1 MNSNHH
7 GGSPEVNLLNCCS
20 TRRAQQIPLFPPL
33 PKGDDRGISLRAFSG
48 LDSAVQRQR
57 KWIYS
62 AGLLFIVALLAGF
75 GLAYPNTAAAA
86 EATSATIKLDFIV
99 GGKHAPWF
107 VALEKGFYAKR
118 GLNPTIQASTGSA
131 DTVRTIGAGGA
142 DFGFA
147 DIGTTIVAKS
157 RGTPVQIAGQ
167 FGYVPATVL
176 WREDTPIKKLKDL
189 EGKSYAISPGQAQWY
204 LMPAYCRINK
214 VDYKAIRIQETAA
227 PLQPAA
233 LVAKK
238 ADFIVMYRASNDE
251 VAELAAGR
259 QGIKLNRIFMKDT
272 GLDIYGTGLIVKDE
286 DLKKRPELVRA
297 YVEATLE
304 GLRYARDH
312 QEEALKILL
321 KHKPELD
328 PVLTTLQLKNAL
340 TEVFLPL
347 ESVNIAM
354 GYMKP
359 DIMDK
364 TVRVVNEYFDV
375 GRKVT
380 AREVFTNQFTKR

>member
-1 MNSNHH
+1 MMISK
-7 GGSPEVNLLNCCS
+7 
-20 TRRAQQIPLFPPL
+20 RQIVRVGAMVFVLAMVGFH
-33 PKGDDRGISLRAFSG
+33 
-48 LDSAVQRQR
+48 
-57 KWIYS
+57 
-62 AGLLFIVALLAGF
+62 AG
-75 GLAYPNTAAAA
+75 AA
-86 EATSATIKLDFIV
+86 ELTPANIRLDFII

-107 VALEKGFYAKR
+107 VALEKGFYTKR
-118 GLNPTIQASTGSA
+118 GLKATILGSTGSA

-147 DIGTTIVAKS
+147 DIGTMIVAKS
-157 RGTPVQIAGQ
+157 RGTPVQAAAQ
-167 FGYVPATVL
+167 FGYVPATVM
-176 WREDTPIKKLKDL
+176 WRDDTDIKKLKDL

-251 VAELAAGR
+251 VAELAAAK

-272 GLDIYGTGLIVKDE
+272 GLDIYGTGLIVKD
-286 DLKKRPELVRA
+286 DDVKKRPEFVRA

-304 GLRYARDH
+304 GLRYARDN
-312 QEEALKILL
+312 QEESLKILL

-328 PVLTTLQLKNAL
+328 AVLTTMQLKNAL

-347 ESVNIAM
+347 ESVNVGL

-359 DIMDK
+359 EITEK
-364 TVRVVNEYFDV
+364 TVRIVNEYFDV

-380 AREVFTNQFTKR
+380 SKEVFTNQFIKR

>member
-1 MNSNHH
+1 MM
-7 GGSPEVNLLNCCS
+7 
-20 TRRAQQIPLFPPL
+20 AQLQ
-33 PKGDDRGISLRAFSG
+33 
-48 LDSAVQRQR
+48 Q
-57 KWIYS
+57 WI
-62 AGLLFIVALLAGF
+62 GMV
-75 GLAYPNTAAAA
+75 AAAFWFAVLGLGAQGQAA
-86 EATSATIKLDFIV
+86 ELKPANVRMDFII

-107 VALEKGFYAKR
+107 VALDKGFYAKR
-118 GLNPTIQASTGSA
+118 GLNVTIQSSTGSA

-147 DIGTTIVAKS
+147 DISTTIVARS
-157 RGTPVQIAGQ
+157 RGTPIQTVAQ
-167 FGYVPATVL
+167 FGYVPATVM
-176 WREDTPIKKLKDL
+176 WREDTNIKQLKDL
-189 EGKSYAISPGQAQWY
+189 EGKTYAISPGQAQWY

-233 LVAKK
+233 LATKK

-251 VAELAAGR
+251 IAELAASKV
-259 QGIKLNRIFMKDT
+259 GIKVNRIFMKDT
-272 GLDIYGTGLIVKDE
+272 GLDIYGTGLVVKEE
-286 DLKKRPELVRA
+286 DVKKRPDFVRA

-328 PVLTTLQLKNAL
+328 QYLATVQLRNAL
-340 TEVFLPL
+340 NEVFLPP
-347 ESVNIAM
+347 ESIQSGL

-359 DIMDK
+359 DITEK
-364 TVRVVNEYFDV
+364 TVKVVNEFFDI

-380 AREVFTNQFTKR
+380 AKEAFINQFIKR

>member
-1 MNSNHH
+1 MRYEKRPRSVAL
-7 GGSPEVNLLNCCS
+7 GFMFFVLSITVL
-20 TRRAQQIPLFPPL
+20 
-33 PKGDDRGISLRAFSG
+33 
-48 LDSAVQRQR
+48 
-57 KWIYS
+57 
-62 AGLLFIVALLAGF
+62 GLLH
-75 GLAYPNTAAAA
+75 TSEAAAG
-86 EATSATIKLDFIV
+86 ESTSATIKLDFII

-118 GLNPTIQASTGSA
+118 GLNPTIRSSTGSA
-131 DTVRTIGAGGA
+131 DTVRSIGAGGA

-157 RGTPVQIAGQ
+157 RGMPVQIAAQ
-167 FGYVPATVL
+167 FGYVPTTIV
-176 WREDTPIKKLKDL
+176 WREDTDIKNLKDL

-214 VDYKAIRIQETAA
+214 IDYKAIRIQETAA

-251 VAELAAGR
+251 VAELAAAKV
-259 QGIKLNRIFMKDT
+259 GIKLKRIFMKDT
-272 GLDIYGTGLIVKDE
+272 GLDIYGTGLIVKDD
-286 DLKKRPELVRA
+286 DLKKRPEFARA

-328 PVLTTLQLKNAL
+328 SVLTTLQLKNAL

-347 ESVNIAM
+347 ESVNVSL
-354 GYMKP
+354 GHMKP
-359 DIMDK
+359 DVMVK
-364 TVRVVNEYFDV
+364 TVKVVNEYFDI

-380 AREVFTNQFTKR
+380 ANEVFTNQFIKR